1 MNRPPFKLYGHKIL
15 EPLLLKRVERR
26 GYTRGS
32 VFKKLTVMEKKSFKF
47 YTSWNDAIKKMDEQ
61 QVRTFINN
69 LCNYAEGKEVQLNG
83 LMEEIMWSQ
92 VQPLLDYNEQMRQ
105 KKIENGR
112 KGGIAK
118 SEKKS
123 EGNQELPKPT
133 KSTKGNQDL
142 PMKED
147 DDVEEDVEEEED
159 VDVEVDVESRKM
171 IDDSRKMIVDKLIDV
186 MKPVIEDGYI
196 SEEEVK
202 EWKIADTREKLN
214 YIFNDYPS
222 WENDFWNLGLDA
234 FIRKASFKSGIEINY
249 IVHSTLKAHLLL

>member
-1 MNRPPFKLYGHKIL
+1 
-15 EPLLLKRVERR
+15 
-26 GYTRGS
+26 
-32 VFKKLTVMEKKSFKF
+32 MEKKSFKF

-123 EGNQELPKPT
+123 EGNQELPNLPNPT
-133 KSTKGNQDL
+133 KSYQTYQDL
-142 PMKED
+142 PMKEEDDVD
-147 DDVEEDVEEEED
+147 DDVEEEDDVD
-159 VDVEVDVESRKM
+159 DDVEVEVEDDV
-171 IDDSRKMIVDKLIDV
+171 DSRKMIVDKLMKIFKNDIDDN
-186 MKPVIEDGYI
+186 II
-196 SEEEVK
+196 TSEEVEGLTISVIRPVVNEVIPNYP
-202 EWKIADTREKLN
+202 EWEQHLIKYGPEYVCNKISKRYAVD
-214 YIFNDYPS
+214 
-222 WENDFWNLGLDA
+222 NLTYS
-234 FIRKASFKSGIEINY
+234 FIKAVY
-249 IVHSTLKAHLLL
+249 AL

>member
-1 MNRPPFKLYGHKIL
+1 
-15 EPLLLKRVERR
+15 
-26 GYTRGS
+26 
-32 VFKKLTVMEKKSFKF
+32 MEKKSFKF

-123 EGNQELPKPT
+123 EGNQELPNLPSST
-133 KSTKGNQDL
+133 KTTKGNQDL
-142 PMKED
+142 PMKEEDDVD
-147 DDVEEDVEEEED
+147 DDVEEEDEDDV
-159 VDVEVDVESRKM
+159 
-171 IDDSRKMIVDKLIDV
+171 DSRKMIVDKLMKIFKNDIDDN
-186 MKPVIEDGYI
+186 II
-196 SEEEVK
+196 TSEEVEGLTISVIRPVVNEVIPNYP
-202 EWKIADTREKLN
+202 EWEQHLIKYGPEYVCNKISKRYAVD
-214 YIFNDYPS
+214 
-222 WENDFWNLGLDA
+222 NLTYS
-234 FIRKASFKSGIEINY
+234 FIKAVY
-249 IVHSTLKAHLLL
+249 AL